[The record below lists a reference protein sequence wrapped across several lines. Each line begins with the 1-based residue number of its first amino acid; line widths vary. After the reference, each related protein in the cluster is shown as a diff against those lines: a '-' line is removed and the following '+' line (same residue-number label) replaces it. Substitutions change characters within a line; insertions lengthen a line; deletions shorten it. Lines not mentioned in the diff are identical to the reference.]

1 MSECG
6 LFWMGGGGWVNILG
20 RRGWMGKYFGKKG
33 MGGGELG
40 WVHCLIRPNGNICF
54 AAYTNLVNFYKDF
67 VIVYE

>member
-1 MSECG
+1 
-6 LFWMGGGGWVNILG
+6 
-20 RRGWMGKYFGKKG
+20 MGKYFGKKG

-40 WVHCLIRPNGNICF
+40 WVHCLIRPNGNVCF